1 MLRES
6 PGGLCASYLEE
17 QTITPSTPYLVD
29 LTLRLAAGL
38 ERVPESQRKL
48 HTTYLLA
55 QQADDGGFVGRQ
67 GGSDLY
73 YTAFALRSLVML
85 GGLDEQ
91 AAERTASFLQRRL
104 QDQVPI
110 VDLLSLLY
118 AVRLLEASTGI
129 DPLAEAAEG
138 WPEAVAA
145 ALQPLRRDDGGFAK
159 SAEGHAS
166 STYHTFLVAI
176 AYQLLEQPLPQ
187 PERAAEFV
195 LSQQRDD
202 GGFVEIRVMRRS
214 GTNPTAA
221 AVGTLRVLQPHLS
234 QSPFTPA
241 FTERVSAFLVDR
253 QSAEGGMQANTQIP
267 IADLLSTFT
276 GLQTLHDLGQVAQ
289 IDADSAR
296 QYVGSLELATGGFRA
311 AVWDEV
317 PDVEYTFY
325 GLGVMSLLLA

>member
-1 MLRES
+1 MS
-6 PGGLCASYLEE
+6 VAP
-17 QTITPSTPYLVD
+17 PYLVD

-38 ERVPESQRKL
+38 ERLPRSQRER
-48 HTTYLLA
+48 HTAYLLS

-73 YTAFALRSLVML
+73 YTAFALRSLAML

-91 AAERTASFLQRRL
+91 AAERTARFLRRRL
-104 QDQVPI
+104 QGQVPI

-118 AVRLLEASTGI
+118 AARLLEASTGI
-129 DPLAEAAEG
+129 DPLAMAAES
-138 WPEAVAA
+138 WPKAVAA

-166 STYHTFLVAI
+166 STYHTFLIAI
-176 AYQLLEQPLPQ
+176 AYELLELPLPQ
-187 PERAAEFV
+187 PERAVEFV

-221 AVGTLRVLQPHLS
+221 AVGTLRVLQPHVARPVLTS
-234 QSPFTPA
+234 DFAQQ
-241 FTERVSAFLVDR
+241 VSAFLVAR
-253 QSAEGGMQANTQIP
+253 QSAEGGLQANTQIP

-276 GLQTLHDLGQVAQ
+276 GLQTLHDLGQAARV
-289 IDADSAR
+289 DADAAR
-296 QYVGSLELATGGFRA
+296 QYVCSLEVEGGGFRA
-311 AVWDEV
+311 AVWDDV

-325 GLGVMSLLLA
+325 GLGAMSLLLA